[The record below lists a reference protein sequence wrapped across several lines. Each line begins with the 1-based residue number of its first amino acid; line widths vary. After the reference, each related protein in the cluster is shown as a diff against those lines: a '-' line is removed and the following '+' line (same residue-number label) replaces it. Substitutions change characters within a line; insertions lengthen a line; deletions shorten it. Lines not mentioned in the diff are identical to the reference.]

1 MNHPSNAYSD
11 SALPGA
17 IYLRLSK
24 DDEGSRES
32 MSIANQRKLLLKYAR
47 DHHFTIQREYA
58 DDGYS
63 GTSFCRPAFRRMIA
77 DIERGE
83 IRLVLTKDLSRLGRD
98 YIKTGEYTELFF
110 PSHGVRFIAV
120 SDGYDSACS
129 SSDLI
134 PFRNVINEMYAR
146 DISRKIRASLLVR
159 MEEGS
164 FIGSRAPYG
173 YVAVQNGE
181 GSQRKRSLL
190 PDPEAARVIRFL
202 FSEAALGMKPSE
214 LARQL
219 NAQKV
224 PCPTAYRNKN
234 STHPDG
240 TERLWTD
247 NTIIKLLHN
256 PVYLGH
262 LEQGKTRKLSFKS
275 RILHT
280 VPPGE
285 RIRVPN
291 THPPLVSE
299 EIFLQCEEQLRRRT
313 CRAEKH

>member
-1 MNHPSNAYSD
+1 MNQPFHPSPD
-11 SALPGA
+11 TFLPGA

-24 DDEGSRES
+24 DDEANGES

-47 DHHFTIQREYA
+47 DHHFSIEKEYV

-63 GTSFCRPAFRRMIA
+63 GTSFCRPAFSRMIS
-77 DIERGE
+77 DIEQGE

-120 SDGYDSACS
+120 NDGYDSACS

-146 DISRKIRASLLVR
+146 DISRKIRASLAVR

-164 FIGSRAPYG
+164 FIGSRPPYG
-173 YVAVQNGE
+173 YIAVQTGE
-181 GSQRKRSLL
+181 DGQRKRSLL
-190 PDPEAARVIRFL
+190 PDPEAARVVRFL
-202 FSEAALGMKPSE
+202 FSEAACGVKPSE
-214 LARQL
+214 LALRL

-224 PCPTAYRNKN
+224 PCPSAYRNKN
-234 STHPDG
+234 SAKSDG
-240 TERLWTD
+240 TERLWTA

-262 LEQGKTRKLSFKS
+262 LVQGKTRKLSFKS
-275 RILHT
+275 QIFRT
-280 VPPGE
+280 VPPQE
-285 RIRVPN
+285 RIRIPHA
-291 THPPLVSE
+291 HPPLVSE
-299 EIFLQCEEQLRRRT
+299 EVFLQCEEQLRRRT